1 EDIHRHLSQRT
12 TQSPPFLLLFFAS
25 SSSSSSSTSCSS
37 IYPITDPQ
45 QKRRIMNHHQF
56 TTTPIWKS
64 STEVDA
70 MMQHVT
76 RQPRK
81 IITSKLFDIIVKSV
95 YKKTWFFLFC
105 CCVL

>member
-1 EDIHRHLSQRT
+1 MLGIVIANHRST
-12 TQSPPFLLLFFAS
+12 TEHPNHEPSPVHHHTSKRNNLIEVAQSFEIFKAAFLKIDLDN
-25 SSSSSSSTSCSS
+25 C
-37 IYPITDPQ
+37 
-45 QKRRIMNHHQF
+45 K
-56 TTTPIWKS
+56 IWKS